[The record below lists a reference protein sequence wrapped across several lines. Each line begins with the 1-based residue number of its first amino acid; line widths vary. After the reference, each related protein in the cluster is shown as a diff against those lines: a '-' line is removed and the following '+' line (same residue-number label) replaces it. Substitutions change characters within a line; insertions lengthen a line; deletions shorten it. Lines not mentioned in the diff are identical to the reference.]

1 MNQLYNHYFDL
12 YKKYDHSTDVRNEE
26 KGGRDYK
33 LKEIIDNRGQEL
45 KSTKQEGTRQKKL
58 MKYKNHYRLN

>member
-12 YKKYDHSTDVRNEE
+12 YKKYDHSADVRNEE

-45 KSTKQEGTRQKKL
+45 KSTKQEGT
-58 MKYKNHYRLN
+58 